1 MTDWSSFYDMS
12 TFSFKIAAPDGTM
25 VDLSV
30 SFRGEP
36 RTGAIGTLESVG
48 AVIEVRTTGDAGPT
62 RYWYATKECCG
73 GPPDYGHF
81 TLTLTRVSSP
91 VKTSSGKLYQS
102 EGTLDATLVTLSYP
116 PDGSSLTM
124 QASF

>member
-1 MTDWSSFYDMS
+1 MRARCIAVALALGACGGTALPPGWSSNCKVVLSGASNGTYGCTPAMTDWSSFYDMS

-81 TLTLTRVSSP
+81 
-91 VKTSSGKLYQS
+91 
-102 EGTLDATLVTLSYP
+102 
-116 PDGSSLTM
+116 
-124 QASF
+124 